1 MSTSSLETTKIN
13 KQNEQTVNKHGNID
27 WLTNEEPILRDQVNK
42 LQNEVINLRLS
53 INQLQLMIERVITL
67 LNNKS

>member
-1 MSTSSLETTKIN
+1 MSTSSLTTKTN